1 MFVLYF
7 FYSYF
12 LCMTSV
18 RWSEDMMT
26 WNFGDNPPWL
36 KSKGIYS
43 GPVCFWASTTHP
55 AGATCFS
62 LDIYRLN
69 FTLVSRLH
77 VRAISQAPS
86 QLWGPQ
92 KDFSS
97 LLAKSWGFW
106 LTLSTISAFW
116 HPVWFLVPSPTLPTT
131 RDQRLDSEDQ
141 LPAGW
146 LLEHLLAWASMS
158 GLYLVALGPQG
169 WQSLVPTRNH
179 CWQIYLSSLLVKLGY
194 FT

>member
-1 MFVLYF
+1 MTEVQRHLFGSCLLLSLY
-7 FYSYF
+7 YLPS
-12 LCMTSV
+12 
-18 RWSEDMMT
+18 WSHMLFSGYMQAQLHLGLKNKT
-26 WNFGDNPPWL
+26 W
-36 KSKGIYS
+36 
-43 GPVCFWASTTHP
+43 
-55 AGATCFS
+55 
-62 LDIYRLN
+62 
-69 FTLVSRLH
+69 LH

-146 LLEHLLAWASMS
+146 LLEQLLAWPSMS